1 MLLAVSENMIPG
13 AGYGEKLRFLRD
25 HGYDGIELFPD
36 IAAQQTDAL
45 KQAMA
50 ETGITAPSMRGRTR
64 ELLSADP
71 AARQAQIEALKGVC
85 ALAEEFGVGAII
97 IVPVFGGPDVPDL
110 TPWRSAKALEEAMLD
125 SILPTIGDIA
135 ADHGVTL
142 VMEPL
147 NRYETHFLKTLAH
160 GAAICQRVGHPN
172 VRVMA
177 DFFHMHIEEA
187 DLAASLAAN
196 LDYVNHVHLAGQQS
210 RSARLRAYGLCPRL
224 PRAEAER
231 VRWRVRL
238 RVPPQGNGGIRLQR
252 VFRPPAAVVARG
264 LI

>member
-36 IAAQQTDAL
+36 IAAQETAEL
-45 KQAMA
+45 KQAMT
-50 ETGITAPSMRGRTR
+50 ETGIAAPSMRGRTR
-64 ELLSADP
+64 DLLAADP
-71 AARQAQIEALKGVC
+71 AARQAQIESLKGVC
-85 ALAEEFGVGAII
+85 ALAEDFGVRAII
-97 IVPVFGGPDVPDL
+97 IVPVFGGPNVPDL
-110 TPWRSAKALEEAMLD
+110 TPWRSAIELEEALLD
-125 SILPTIGDIA
+125 SVLPTIGDIA

-147 NRYETHFLKTLAH
+147 NRYETHFLNTLAH

-187 DLAASLAAN
+187 DIAASLADN
-196 LDYVNHVHLAGQQS
+196 LSYVNHVHLADSNRDLPGCGHMDFAPAFRVLKQS
-210 RSARLRAYGLCPRL
+210 GFSGAFALECPRRGTADFGFKECAAYL
-224 PRAEAER
+224 RETWQEA
-231 VRWRVRL
+231 
-238 RVPPQGNGGIRLQR
+238 
-252 VFRPPAAVVARG
+252 
-264 LI
+264 

>member
-13 AGYGEKLRFLRD
+13 TGYPEKLRFLRD

-36 IAAQQTDAL
+36 IAAQETAAL

-64 ELLSADP
+64 DLLSADP
-71 AARQAQIEALKGVC
+71 AARQAQVEALKGVC
-85 ALAEEFGVGAII
+85 ALAEDCGVGAII
-97 IVPVFGGPDVPDL
+97 IVPVFGGPNVPDL
-110 TPWRSAKALEEAMLD
+110 TPWRSAIELEEALLD
-125 SILPTIGDIA
+125 SILPEIGDIA
-135 ADHGVTL
+135 ASHGVTL

-147 NRYETHFLKTLAH
+147 NRYETHFLQTLAH

-187 DLAASLAAN
+187 DFAASLAAN
-196 LDYVNHVHLAGQQS
+196 LDYVNHVHLADSNRDLPGCGHTDFAPAFRVLKQS
-210 RSARLRAYGLCPRL
+210 GFNGAFALECPRRGTADFGFKECAAYL
-224 PRAEAER
+224 RRLWQEA
-231 VRWRVRL
+231 
-238 RVPPQGNGGIRLQR
+238 
-252 VFRPPAAVVARG
+252 
-264 LI
+264 